1 MKRGFIN
8 RKMWVAGVMALTLTA
23 LTLTGCGAKAEMAA
37 LDSVSKAEVAVQEN
51 ITAGKAQ
58 EAGSTTSQGDKEEP
72 QVISLGQME
81 KLEEAVGT
89 PDFIASGETIDDPK
103 LQQIAVDGFKE
114 YFGVTVDP
122 SEFNVDIVY
131 YEAFDDFEAEYLILF
146 DAPGN
151 REILTKEGN
160 IGNDGFPVPEALE
173 TLKPEFS
180 ANLTDKKEIK
190 GLSLSYMGWEKSA
203 VPLTVEESKK
213 AAEEFMQSH
222 KMIVDDRI
230 EFLGA
235 TVISSTKISMLYGN
249 GEDGAIQIAVDPYTG
264 KVEHFGFWD
273 RDDIVAA
280 PVKEGSGLG

>member
-1 MKRGFIN
+1 M
-8 RKMWVAGVMALTLTA
+8 
-23 LTLTGCGAKAEMAA
+23 
-37 LDSVSKAEVAVQEN
+37 
-51 ITAGKAQ
+51 
-58 EAGSTTSQGDKEEP
+58 
-72 QVISLGQME
+72 
-81 KLEEAVGT
+81 
-89 PDFIASGETIDDPK
+89 
-103 LQQIAVDGFKE
+103 DGFKE

-122 SEFNVDIVY
+122 SEFNVDIAY

-160 IGNDGFPVPEALE
+160 IGNDGFPVSEALE
-173 TLKPEFS
+173 HLKPEFS

-213 AAEEFMQSH
+213 VAQEFLQSH
-222 KMIVDDRI
+222 NMIVDGRI
-230 EFLGA
+230 EFMGA
-235 TVISSTKISMLYGN
+235 TVISSTRISMLYGN
-249 GEDGAIQIAVDPYTG
+249 GKDGAIQIAVDPYTG

-273 RDDIVAA
+273 RDDMVTS

>member
-8 RKMWVAGVMALTLTA
+8 RKMWVAGVMALTLT
-23 LTLTGCGAKAEMAA
+23 GCGAKAEMAA
-37 LDSVSKAEVAVQEN
+37 SDSVSKEEVAVQEN

-58 EAGSTTSQGDKEEP
+58 EAGSTTSQGDKAEP

-89 PDFIASGETIDDPK
+89 PNFIASGETIDDPK
-103 LQQIAVDGFKE
+103 LQQIVVDGFKE

-122 SEFNVDIVY
+122 SKFNVDIVY

>member
-8 RKMWVAGVMALTLTA
+8 RKMWVAGVMALTLT
-23 LTLTGCGAKAEMAA
+23 GCGAKAEMAA
-37 LDSVSKAEVAVQEN
+37 SDSVSKAEVAVQEN

-58 EAGSTTSQGDKEEP
+58 EVGSTTLQGDKAEP

-122 SEFNVDIVY
+122 SKFNVDIVY
-131 YEAFDDFEAEYLILF
+131 YEAFDDFEAEYLVLF

-190 GLSLSYMGWEKSA
+190 GLSLSYMGWEKSE